1 MLIKFYARGH
11 PLITAT
17 HKTTME
23 ITKDIVKTLRGDCII
38 ATRSE
43 LALSDLPNEFKKNAK
58 SEKARIGLVIKVN
71 DISEEVWGRGHPLLS
86 FESNRDMVIRKSGFI
101 CGRTLM
107 IYANKAACDLSRDLV
122 NQLKNEK
129 TIVELTLILE
139 ESY

>member
-43 LALSDLPNEFKKNAK
+43 LALSDLPKEFKENARN
-58 SEKARIGLVIKVN
+58 EKARIGLIIKVN
-71 DISEEVWGRGHPLLS
+71 DISEEVWGRGHSLLS
-86 FESNRDMVIRKSGFI
+86 FESNKDMVIRKSGYI
-101 CGRTLM
+101 CKRTLM
-107 IYANKAACDLSRDLV
+107 IYADKAAYDLNRDLV
-122 NQLKNEK
+122 NLLRDEK
-129 TIVELTLILE
+129 TVIELTLILE
-139 ESY
+139 

>member
-23 ITKDIVKTLRGDCII
+23 ITKDIVKTPHGDCII

-43 LALSDLPNEFKKNAK
+43 LALSDLPIEFKENAK
-58 SEKARIGLVIKVN
+58 NEKARIGLIIKVN
-71 DISEEVWGRGHPLLS
+71 DILEEVWGKGHPLLS
-86 FESNRDMVIRKSGFI
+86 FESSKDMVIRKSGYI

-107 IYANKAACDLSRDLV
+107 IHADKAAYNLNRDLV
-122 NQLKNEK
+122 NLLKNEK
-129 TIVELTLILE
+129 TIIELTLILE
-139 ESY
+139 